1 MCSAA
6 CGTKPNLAK
15 QGRIHSPGAHH
26 SVHGSRTRPMGES
39 RRAPS
44 RATRFVADATLAGFR
59 VAWPRQQPRQ
69 QPHVTAQATRF
80 LKTSYWRHVSTS
92 ALPNVMCVLGSRSIE
107 DPAASTQP
115 RRPAPFPEARASAL
129 TSKYTHPHCKCSAAS
144 PGTLASREPHAACE
158 GYHMNLGLP

>member
-44 RATRFVADATLAGFR
+44 RATRFADATRAGCGFR
-59 VAWPRQQPRQ
+59 LATSQ

-80 LKTSYWRHVSTS
+80 LKTSDYRRHVSTS